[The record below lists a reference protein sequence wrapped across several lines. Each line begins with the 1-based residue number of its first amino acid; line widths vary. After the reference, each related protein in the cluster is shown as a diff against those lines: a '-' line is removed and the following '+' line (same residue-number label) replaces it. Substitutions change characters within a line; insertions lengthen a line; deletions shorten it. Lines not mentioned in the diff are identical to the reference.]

1 MTEIFKQ
8 TEKLRKLL
16 PPQNVQINVE
26 YYPSQFALS
35 FTHKGKSYVFHTLT
49 KQCLET
55 ELPASC
61 HAGAGYDDLVAGY
74 FMVPRDKDED
84 AFYVSILSLINT
96 YYAND
101 GNDYMILPTLGCNA
115 RCIYC
120 FEKEMVPV
128 SMTDETAEQTA
139 KYIIDTHKAGKPVH
153 LWWFGGEPLL
163 GEKHID
169 LICRKLGD
177 AGIEYYSSMTTNGSL
192 ITPEIV
198 EKMKKLWN
206 LRGVS
211 ISMEG
216 PEEDYRRRKNYIK
229 YHDEYHKVMEAVN
242 MLVSAGMRVTVR
254 CNVDKDNIDDIPAF
268 IEDMRLGV
276 RNKEGICLYLA
287 VLNDERMGDNDLQV
301 WGKVL
306 SMDPLIEA
314 AGFRTSSHQKSGVRF
329 RSDHCLS
336 DQGYSVISP
345 EGKLFACEN
354 CLPESLY
361 GDVWNGSTEEAARK
375 EFIRMDRVR
384 EKCCGCAF
392 LPLCTP
398 FSHCPEEDTHCRE
411 VTQLFLLDTLR
422 HNLDRKEKDEKTKT
436 KTKDVSQGEEK

>member
-8 TEKLRKLL
+8 AEKLRKLL
-16 PPQNVQINVE
+16 PPQTVQANAE
-26 YYPSQFALS
+26 YFPSQFALP
-35 FTHKGKSYVFHTLT
+35 FTHEGKNYVFHTLT
-49 KQCLET
+49 KQCFET

-61 HAGAGYDDLVAGY
+61 HAGTGYDDLIAGY

-96 YYAND
+96 YFAND
-101 GNDYMILPTLGCNA
+101 GNEYMILPTLGCNA

-163 GEKHID
+163 GKKYID
-169 LICRKLGD
+169 LICRKLGE
-177 AGIEYYSSMTTNGSL
+177 AGIEYYSSMTTNGSM

-198 EKMKKLWN
+198 EKMKELWK
-206 LRGVS
+206 LRGLSV
-211 ISMEG
+211 SMEG
-216 PEEDYRRRKNYIK
+216 PEEDYRRRKNYIT

-254 CNVDKDNIDDIPAF
+254 CNVDKDNIDGIPAF
-268 IEDMRLGV
+268 IEDMKNAI
-276 RNKEGICLYLA
+276 RNKEKICLYLA

-301 WGKVL
+301 WEKVL

-314 AGFRTSSHQKSGVRF
+314 AGFRTSSYQKSGVRF

-336 DQGYSVISP
+336 DQGYCVISP
-345 EGKLFACEN
+345 DGKLFACEN
-354 CLPESLY
+354 CFPESLY
-361 GDVWNGSTEEAARK
+361 GDIWNGSTDEAARK
-375 EFIRMDRVR
+375 EFIRMDMVR
-384 EKCCGCAF
+384 EKCRGCAF
-392 LPLCTP
+392 LPICTP

-411 VTQLFLLDTLR
+411 VTQMFLLDTLR
-422 HNLDRKEKDEKTKT
+422 QNLDRKEKDGKTQT
-436 KTKDVSQGEEK
+436 ITETDSQGEEK